1 MESTVAYY
9 GTIALCAVGSLAA
22 LAAALWLVLTR
33 RRERAARAAA
43 DAAAAEEIDL
53 PWTVRGETPPEKP
66 PRRPQK
72 SLVPAA
78 VLAAGI
84 LTAALSGGC
93 LFTGAVPSPW
103 AEEIVLLEGDGE
115 TYASIRPELLPQSA
129 LGPEVDGAREEIRY
143 AFENASDESGG
154 NPGYWS
160 RVFDTPEAAQEFLGV
175 PLLESAAL
183 GRPEGAER
191 VWRWTVF
198 LEGRADGTIWRGGVN
213 ARGEKNGLTVNL
225 VSYLHF
231 REEQMEEGGGT
242 ITWPVEEE
250 YSMANGCRAF
260 LWSSAIYGG
269 GEGTGLGA
277 CFTKDGVFYL
287 VHILGYRTD
296 PEQVRSAMYELLDGY
311 E

>member
-9 GTIALCAVGSLAA
+9 GAIALCAASSLAA

-66 PRRPQK
+66 PRRPRK
-72 SLVPAA
+72 SLAPAA
-78 VLAAGI
+78 VLIAAV

-93 LFTGAVPSPW
+93 LLTGAVPSPW
-103 AEEIVLLEGDGE
+103 AEEIVLLEEDGE

-143 AFENASDESGG
+143 AFENASDESGR

-183 GRPEGAER
+183 ERPEGDER
-191 VWRWTVF
+191 AWRCTVF

-231 REEQMEEGGGT
+231 REEQMEENGGT

-260 LWSSAIYGG
+260 LWSSAIYGS

-287 VHILGYRTD
+287 VHIPGYRTD